1 MSTNRIVLNETSYFG
16 AGSRNVIPEE
26 VKRRGFK
33 KAFIVTDNDLVKFG
47 VVKLVTD
54 VLDTASIPYSIFPE
68 VKQNP
73 TVTNVKAGVDAYGAS
88 GADFMIAI
96 GGGSP
101 TDTAKAIGIITNNPE
116 FSDVV
121 SLEGVANTKNK
132 SVPVIALPTTAGTA
146 AEVTINY
153 VITDEENVKKMVC
166 VDPNDIPVLAIID
179 AELMTTM
186 PKLLTAATGMDALT
200 HAIEGYITK
209 GAWEMS
215 DMFELKAIEMIV
227 HHLPSAVENGKNL
240 EARNGM
246 AVAQYIAGM
255 GFSNVGLGAVH
266 GMAHPLGAFYNI
278 PHGVANALL
287 LPYVMEY
294 NLPSSVDKYKKI
306 ANAMGCCTTG
316 MTAEE
321 AAQAAINTVKEL
333 SLKIG
338 IPQKLNEIGVKQE
351 DLEKLA
357 YSAYADVCTPGNPR
371 DITVEDLLNLYQKAY
386 N

>member
-1 MSTNRIVLNETSYFG
+1 MSVNRIVLNETSYFG
-16 AGSRNVIPEE
+16 AGARNVIPTE
-26 VKRRGFK
+26 VKRRKFN

-47 VVKLVTD
+47 VVKMVTD
-54 VLDTASIPYSIFPE
+54 ILDNASIPYSVFSE

-73 TVTNVKAGVDAYGAS
+73 TVKNVKAGVAAFAAS

-101 TDTAKAIGIITNNPE
+101 TDTSKAIGIITNNPE

-121 SLEGVANTKNK
+121 SLEGVADTKNK
-132 SVPVIALPTTAGTA
+132 SVPIIALPTTAGTA

-166 VDPNDIPVLAIID
+166 VDPNDIPVLSIID
-179 AELMTTM
+179 AELMSTM
-186 PKLLTAATGMDALT
+186 PKSLTAATGMDALT

-209 GAWEMS
+209 GAWDMS
-215 DMFELKAIEMIV
+215 DMFELKAIEMIAR
-227 HHLPSAVENGKNL
+227 HLPAAVENGKDL
-240 EARNGM
+240 TARDGM

-287 LPYVMEY
+287 LPYVMEF
-294 NLPSSVDKYKKI
+294 NMPAAIGKYRNI
-306 ANAMGCCTTG
+306 AEAMGCPTAN

-321 AAQAAINTVKEL
+321 AAQAAVDTVKAL
-333 SLKIG
+333 SVKIG
-338 IPQKLNEIGVKQE
+338 IPQKLIEIGVKEE
-351 DLEKLA
+351 DLPQLA
-357 YSAYADVCTPGNPR
+357 ASAFADVCTPGNPR
-371 DITVEDLLNLYQKAY
+371 EVTVDHLLTLYKKAY